1 VIHPD
6 IRREL
11 GRDRVAE
18 LARARATTSRDER
31 NPRGLRRLL
40 RLWAGRL
47 WPPNHQPDELCL
59 RRGDGHAH
67 PDAEGRVHPSNRK
80 GATLVCTPLSARA
93 TAPPGAIENTDRV
106 LHHKRSVLF

>member
-1 VIHPD
+1 MIHPD

-18 LARARATTSRDER
+18 LARARATASRDER

-47 WPPNHQPDELCL
+47 WPPNHQTNSACAAVTVTRTRIPKAESIRPTEKTPPWCA
-59 RRGDGHAH
+59 RR
-67 PDAEGRVHPSNRK
+67 
-80 GATLVCTPLSARA
+80 
-93 TAPPGAIENTDRV
+93 
-106 LHHKRSVLF
+106 